1 MTSWKIGID
10 NATLFPYCF
19 IFTLF
24 ELFSQSIYWLLDRN
38 LATHRINDFFGL
50 HLNYGKLP
58 GQQRQRISR
67 ALRED
72 IIINSWKRKANVKIQ
87 WGFQLEYNVRSLREI
102 RGGINTNLSKFTL
115 KYFYEKKDETNT
127 NRTWSSDGLAPPPSP
142 LPTFPTV
149 SDHEIQRSELRLLVE
164 NFSLSQ
170 VLDYAAKS
178 FLYCTWEFKI
188 YNLLDFI
195 DRFTTFKV
203 TSKICTFR
211 VWVKRTSSSGFSVNT
226 RTCKQTQQK

>member
-87 WGFQLEYNVRSLREI
+87 WGFQLEYNVRLLREI
-102 RGGINTNLSKFTL
+102 RGGIDTNLSKFTL

-164 NFSLSQ
+164 NVSLSQ

-188 YNLLDFI
+188 YHLLDFI
-195 DRFTTFKV
+195 YRFTTFKV
-203 TSKICTFR
+203 TSNICTFR
-211 VWVKRTSSSGFSVNT
+211 VWVKRTSSSGFSVKT

>member
-1 MTSWKIGID
+1 MVFNKLKGTFTRRTERHKTFRRNFKKMTSWKIGID

-19 IFTLF
+19 MFTLF

-67 ALRED
+67 ALREA
-72 IIINSWKRKANVKIQ
+72 IIINSWKRKSNVKIQ

-115 KYFYEKKDETNT
+115 KNISTKKKTKQTPIALDQVMA
-127 NRTWSSDGLAPPPSP
+127 SPLPPPPS
-142 LPTFPTV
+142 LPSPPSQTTRSKGLS
-149 SDHEIQRSELRLLVE
+149 SDYS
-164 NFSLSQ
+164 
-170 VLDYAAKS
+170 
-178 FLYCTWEFKI
+178 
-188 YNLLDFI
+188 
-195 DRFTTFKV
+195 
-203 TSKICTFR
+203 
-211 VWVKRTSSSGFSVNT
+211 
-226 RTCKQTQQK
+226 